1 MRPVR
6 DPPYTSPV
14 PPDPEPTTAAT
25 RAAPARR
32 LLLLALGWTAFA
44 LGAIGLLL
52 PIVPTTPFMLVALWA
67 FSASSERF
75 HRWLYTHRL
84 FGPPLQKWQRDRAIP
99 VWVKAIALGSMAVS
113 LAWLAFVV
121 RPPRYALLAAAALVA
136 CGAAF
141 VLRIPSRPRQP
152 VREP

>member
-1 MRPVR
+1 M
-6 DPPYTSPV
+6 

-25 RAAPARR
+25 RAAAPARR

-99 VWVKAIALGSMAVS
+99 AWVKALALGSMTLS
-113 LAWLAFVV
+113 LAWLAFAV
-121 RPPRYALLAAAALVA
+121 RPPRYVLLAAAALVA
-136 CGAAF
+136 GGAAF